1 MTREQAKQ
9 FIVFCGVILLY
20 ALVCF
25 TARGQDITI
34 YRDSFTYSRVDPNG
48 SDIVGYAPVMITS
61 SDSVQ
66 YEIPVVSL
74 TNGSIEFWVY
84 PHSSGEVLAFV
95 FNNTDTVTYSTSSWS
110 LGWHH
115 IMACWTYEDSNYFYV
130 DGSRKTGNT
139 EAYPAES
146 QYGRSNLNVYEIDLP
161 KTSSSAIDLGLA
173 SWQCV
178 DSLYNQGNG
187 RDAGVTQYNRLS
199 FAKDYSGTCVGFPGT
214 DMIYDVS
221 FDSTNSVSG
230 FKVININAV
239 KDDDTVKV
247 GTYSLKLQGDG
258 VHSQGVVIDTLL
270 SAFSSDSSF
279 VYSFWYRTLDGDSC
293 KFVVYDSTN
302 NSEISSSEW
311 LSVSDSTYRYYEG
324 TFSKP
329 DDSEKIAL
337 HYYAKGATDTV
348 WFDGITVIPLENDN
362 SDFETFSGDVP
373 ASWNTTG
380 NVVVDTGTTSHTGT
394 YTWEITNSS
403 ASDYVYTDV
412 TVSSGDWYTVQGF
425 LKIDTGVGYVKLSQ
439 ATTKTIP
446 CYLTGAYDKFVY
458 SFKAATSTLRIA
470 VHANSQS
477 STILIDDFQVFK
489 LDVLTPTVKNVGN
502 YIFSL
507 DRAVIME

>member
-1 MTREQAKQ
+1 MTRKQLKQ
-9 FIVFCGVILLY
+9 FAIFCSVILLCVFVY
-20 ALVCF
+20 SAV
-25 TARGQDITI
+25 RGQDITI

-48 SDIVGYAPVMITS
+48 SNVVGYAPVMITS

-66 YEIPVVSL
+66 YEIPVVNL

-84 PHSSGEVLAFV
+84 PHLSGEVLAFV
-95 FNNTDTVTYSTSSWS
+95 FNSTDTVTYSTSSWN

-115 IMACWTYEDSNYFYV
+115 IMACWTYEGLNYFYV

-139 EAYPAES
+139 EIYPTES

-161 KTSSSAIDLGLA
+161 KTSLLAVDLGLA

-178 DSLYNQGNG
+178 DSLYNQGDG
-187 RDAGVTQYNRLS
+187 RDVGVTQYNRLS
-199 FAKDYSGTCVGFPGT
+199 FAKDYSGTCVGFPDT
-214 DMIYDVS
+214 NVICDVS
-221 FDSTNSVSG
+221 FDSTSSVSR
-230 FKVININAV
+230 FKTINISVV
-239 KDDDTVKV
+239 KDDSITKNGD
-247 GTYSLKLQGDG
+247 YSLKLQGDG
-258 VHSQGVVIDTLL
+258 VHSQGVVADTLL

-279 VYSFWYRTLDGDSC
+279 AYSFWHTTMDGDSC
-293 KFVVYDSTN
+293 KFVVYPSTN
-302 NSEISSSEW
+302 SSEISSAGW

-373 ASWNTTG
+373 VGWNTTG
-380 NVVVDTGTTSHTGT
+380 SVVVDTGTTSHTGT
-394 YTWEITNSS
+394 YAWEITNSN
-403 ASDYVYTDV
+403 ASNYVYTDV

-425 LKIDTGVGYVKLSQ
+425 LRIDTGVGYVKLSQ
-439 ATTKTIP
+439 ATTKTIL
-446 CYLTGAYDKFVY
+446 CYLTGAYDKFAY
-458 SFKAATSTLRIA
+458 SFKAVTSTLRIVVYA
-470 VHANSQS
+470 SSQS
-477 STILIDDFQVFK
+477 STVLIDDFQVFK
-489 LDVLTPTVKNVGN
+489 LDVLTSTVKNVGN